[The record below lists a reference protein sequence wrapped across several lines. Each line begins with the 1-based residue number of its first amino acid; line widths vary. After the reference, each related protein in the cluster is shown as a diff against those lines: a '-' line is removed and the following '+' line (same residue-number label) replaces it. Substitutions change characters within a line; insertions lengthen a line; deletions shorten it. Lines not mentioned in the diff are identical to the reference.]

1 MAHLQRMSLLGSLQR
16 IRINLIITYI
26 AQRNQFKILSSYNK
40 PKIMKKFITLL
51 IIVIGLIS
59 CSSDVDDKVRN
70 SGFVGKWNWTGT
82 HGGFAF
88 HIHDTPAS
96 TGNTYQLNLMENN
109 TFSILKNSVEV
120 VNGKYEITMKE
131 SIYSGEIEKY
141 ITCDMGQN
149 PQAIYFVTKGV
160 ITVQDDNKLSI
171 DDNYH
176 DGIGSGFE
184 RIE

>member
-1 MAHLQRMSLLGSLQR
+1 
-16 IRINLIITYI
+16 
-26 AQRNQFKILSSYNK
+26 
-40 PKIMKKFITLL
+40 
-51 IIVIGLIS
+51 
-59 CSSDVDDKVRN
+59 
-70 SGFVGKWNWTGT
+70 
-82 HGGFAF
+82 
-88 HIHDTPAS
+88 
-96 TGNTYQLNLMENN
+96 MENN

-160 ITVQDDNKLSI
+160 ITIQDDNKLSI

-184 RIE
+184 RI

>member
-1 MAHLQRMSLLGSLQR
+1 MR
-16 IRINLIITYI
+16 
-26 AQRNQFKILSSYNK
+26 
-40 PKIMKKFITLL
+40 KFITIL
-51 IIVIGLIS
+51 IIATGLSS
-59 CSSDVDDKVRN
+59 CSSDVDDKVGN

-96 TGNTYQLNLMENN
+96 TGNTYQLDLMENN
-109 TFSILKNSVEV
+109 TFFIRKNGVEV
-120 VNGKYEITMKE
+120 LTGKYEITLKE
-131 SIYSGEIEKY
+131 SIYSGEMEKY

-149 PQAIYFVTKGV
+149 SKVEYFVTKGI
-160 ITVQDDNKLSI
+160 ITVQDNTKLSI

-184 RIE
+184 RI